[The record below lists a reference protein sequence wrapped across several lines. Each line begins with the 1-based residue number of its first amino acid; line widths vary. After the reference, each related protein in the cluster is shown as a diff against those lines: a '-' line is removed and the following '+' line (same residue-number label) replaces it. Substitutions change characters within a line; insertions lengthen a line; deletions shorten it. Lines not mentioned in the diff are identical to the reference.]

1 MNARALLTLPIALLL
16 LVIPS
21 AASAASLS
29 DLESQLKEVMAQVAW
44 FQSKDG
50 IVAGASTTTA
60 PLTVTAPNGG
70 EKWELGVT
78 NSITWTPYGYNPD
91 INPSSDVVAY
101 LEKRVGLFY
110 KTVGTVVPTGKASIH
125 WETDID
131 TYGKYPEPGNYYIRI
146 VNTKTG
152 QWDRSNKAF
161 TLTPRSVDV
170 KVNRS
175 NGPVELRNDQQVTL
189 SWTTLPGFTSCSAYG
204 VRSSLTENSYQ
215 IDNLSPNGG
224 TMQAYYITPEGEPA
238 RSISVGCSINE
249 NVWRYDSVQVKLKEG
264 AVRGESFVKVLS
276 PNGGEALDPKK
287 RLDIVYTQTGLKTV
301 SVALYKNDQW
311 KYWIVKDQIV
321 EGGGK
326 NLASFVPSE
335 ALQGLGE
342 GDNAGA
348 IFKIYV
354 TGKKADDSGYTD
366 DKSDNPFSFVLPTAP
381 TLVSFDTKTYTTKN
395 PTLTGTG
402 KGLFTF
408 GISVDNGDKVY
419 ASGNGAI
426 PVLFG
431 SWSHKITADLPNGN
445 YRVQAYNTK
454 NVLIGTGKFAVAVAT
469 TTGTSAVDTLTASVQ
484 NGSSPLTVTFT
495 GTVNAKKSCGGGIRT
510 LSFGDTLTYSISFP
524 ADLCSAQTFSVT
536 HTYKNAGTYTAGM
549 YEGAKA
555 SGTMYLPKVIQ
566 VYMAASTS
574 GTNTT
579 TTTNTSGTGTSGT
592 GTSNTGGTGT
602 SGTGTSGTSGTTN
615 TSTGNESGGTFLKD
629 KNAQQQMESASAY
642 LAFLSVIQSIQ
653 AQLNELIH

>member
-1 MNARALLTLPIALLL
+1 MNARSFITLGVALLFLAVPS
-16 LVIPS
+16 VSS
-21 AASAASLS
+21 AATLG
-29 DLESQLKEVMAQVAW
+29 DLESQLKEVMTQVSW
-44 FQSKDG
+44 FQSKEG
-50 IVAGASTTTA
+50 VVAGASTTTA

-91 INPSSDVVAY
+91 INPPSDVVAY

-110 KTVGTVVPTGKASIH
+110 KTVGTVVPSGKASIH

-175 NGPVELRNDQQVTL
+175 NGPLTLRNNQAVTL
-189 SWTTLPGFTSCSAYG
+189 SWTAGAGFTSCSAYG

-215 IDNLSPNGG
+215 IENLSPNGG

-238 RSISVGCSINE
+238 RPISIGCSINE
-249 NVWRYDSVQVKLKEG
+249 NMWRYDSVQVKLKEG
-264 AVRGESFVKVLS
+264 GVRGESFVKVLS
-276 PNGGEALDPKK
+276 PNGSEALDPKK
-287 RLDIVYTQTGLKTV
+287 RLDIVYTQTGLQTV

-311 KYWIVKDQIV
+311 KYWIVKDQPA
-321 EGGGK
+321 EGAGK
-326 NLASFVPSE
+326 NLVSFVPSDV
-335 ALQGLGE
+335 LQGLGE
-342 GDNAGA
+342 SDNAGA

-354 TGKKADDSGYTD
+354 TGKKTDDSGYVD
-366 DKSDNPFSFVLPTAP
+366 DKSDNPFSFVLPSAP

-431 SWSHKITADLPNGN
+431 RWSHKISADLPNGT

-454 NVLIGTGKFAVAVAT
+454 NVLIGTGKFAVLVAT
-469 TTGTSAVDTLTASVQ
+469 STETAGVDTLSVSPASGTA
-484 NGSSPLTVTFT
+484 PLTVTFS

-510 LSFGDTLTYSISFP
+510 LAFGDGLTYSISFP
-524 ADLCSAQTFSVT
+524 ADLCRAQSFSVT
-536 HTYKNAGTYTAGM
+536 HTYKGSGNYTAGM

-555 SGTMYLPKVIQ
+555 SGTLTLAKTVSVAIAGKP
-566 VYMAASTS
+566 S
-574 GTNTT
+574 TT
-579 TTTNTSGTGTSGT
+579 TTTGTGTGTSGT
-592 GTSNTGGTGT
+592 GSASTDT
-602 SGTGTSGTSGTTN
+602 SGSTN
-615 TSTGNESGGTFLKD
+615 TTPSTDTSTEGSTILKD
-629 KNAQQQMESASAY
+629 RSVQQQMESASAY

-653 AQLNELIH
+653 TQLNELLH